1 MVNYQCLLGDH
12 NYGIKCYER
21 LEKNHLKPSYFLST
35 ENKLNNKLTRSN
47 PKKMHAFILLSKV
60 LCEV

>member
-1 MVNYQCLLGDH
+1 MRDTG
-12 NYGIKCYER
+12 K
-21 LEKNHLKPSYFLST
+21 KPSQTFSFLST

-60 LCEV
+60 LCEKV